1 MAFQD
6 IMTISTVSF
15 HPFWGDKAANLR
27 RILGYVEAA
36 ARAGSDLVVL
46 PEMALT
52 GYDLEP
58 DLPREELMPYRLA
71 EPIDGP
77 AVQALSKAARDLS
90 LYVMCGMPL
99 RDVDA
104 EHGESK
110 IVIYNALI
118 CATPSGEVHVYR
130 KMHLPDPEPRWA
142 TRGSEPL
149 CITTPW
155 GPLGVGI
162 CYDSYRFP
170 ELSRYYAAKGCRI
183 YVNATAHAHCHG
195 RELADKALEV
205 TAIRDGIFVVTAN
218 LCGKDRENYFYGGGS
233 IIGPSQR
240 TAEAHYYAGLPFLAD
255 GADEEGIY
263 TATVDLA
270 LAHRSIFCHNPAIG
284 DSDWRPDIYR
294 RMLDDV
300 LTSRD

>member
-1 MAFQD
+1 MDQRD
-6 IMTISTVSF
+6 IITISTVAF
-15 HPFWGDKAANLR
+15 HPIWGDVPCNLR
-27 RILGYVEAA
+27 RILGFAEAA

-58 DLPREELMPYRLA
+58 GVPREELMPCRLA
-71 EPIDGP
+71 ETLDGT
-77 AVQALSKAARDLS
+77 AVRSLSELARDLS

-99 RDVDA
+99 RDAGTV
-104 EHGESK
+104 
-110 IVIYNALI
+110 YNALV
-118 CATPSGEVHVYR
+118 CATPTGEALVYR

-142 TRGSEPL
+142 ARGDAPL
-149 CITTPW
+149 IVNTPW
-155 GPLGVGI
+155 GPIGVGI

-195 RELADKALEV
+195 RGLGDKALEA
-205 TAIRDGIFVVTAN
+205 TAIREGIFVVTAN
-218 LCGKDRENYFYGGGS
+218 LCGRDRENYFFGGSS

-240 TAEAHYYAGLPFLAD
+240 TAEAHYYAGMPFLAE
-255 GADEEGIY
+255 GADEEALF

-270 LAHRSIFCHNPAIG
+270 LADRALFRHNPAVDG
-284 DSDWRPDIYR
+284 TDWRPDVYR

-300 LTSRD
+300 LADRAEGAR